1 MSTGDVDDAT
11 SAKEAADPPRGLP
24 CLVEFLARQATRVAH
39 GSGEPMKERVVREP
53 AEIVVGES
61 SARGMRERHA
71 PGIAAVAR
79 AGALPLHR
87 LSVYF
92 DSAHVHVTAGPM
104 ATARHQI
111 GEADLIDLAQ
121 IYLIDPVADGDD
133 ASDVEFHPMQI
144 RN

>member
-1 MSTGDVDDAT
+1 
-11 SAKEAADPPRGLP
+11 
-24 CLVEFLARQATRVAH
+24 
-39 GSGEPMKERVVREP
+39 
-53 AEIVVGES
+53 
-61 SARGMRERHA
+61 MRERHA

-79 AGALPLHR
+79 AGAPPLHR

-104 ATARHQI
+104 TTARHQI

-121 IYLIDPVADGDD
+121 IYMVDLVADGDD
-133 ASDVEFHPMQI
+133 ASHVEFHPTQI